1 MSGMDTVA
9 HALARPPQ
17 HRSCACGAITCL
29 TFFSFYPTQPTRRQH
44 NANDIARCRQ
54 HAHPFPLWLRWC
66 LQRCSRL
73 RLRSR
78 SRRAPCHAH
87 HHRTLARKSLSLP
100 PLTDNTIQ
108 HATEI
113 RNKCDADNKLYYP
126 GITTCN
132 DTVPY
137 TVANHRRL
145 ETPSL
150 ITTQIDIKANG
161 DLEVA
166 ATETGSRYTLQ
177 NLHSGK
183 EGVDTRVKQV
193 IQNVNLQRERIRQAR
208 VPDRSVLPPL
218 VIISVLHGV
227 RSPRWWRACRRRRQA

>member
-1 MSGMDTVA
+1 MLDFFLLLPYTTDA
-9 HALARPPQ
+9 PTTQRKR
-17 HRSCACGAITCL
+17 HRQM
-29 TFFSFYPTQPTRRQH
+29 PTTRT
-44 NANDIARCRQ
+44 
-54 HAHPFPLWLRWC
+54 PFPLVVALV
-66 LQRCSRL
+66 LATVL
-73 RLRSR
+73 
-78 SRRAPCHAH
+78 AVAVAVAVAA
-87 HHRTLARKSLSLP
+87 RTLSRPPPSNPRAEEFVTS

-193 IQNVNLQRERIRQAR
+193 IQNVNLQRERIRQAQCQI
-208 VPDRSVLPPL
+208 DQSF
-218 VIISVLHGV
+218 
-227 RSPRWWRACRRRRQA
+227 PRLSS